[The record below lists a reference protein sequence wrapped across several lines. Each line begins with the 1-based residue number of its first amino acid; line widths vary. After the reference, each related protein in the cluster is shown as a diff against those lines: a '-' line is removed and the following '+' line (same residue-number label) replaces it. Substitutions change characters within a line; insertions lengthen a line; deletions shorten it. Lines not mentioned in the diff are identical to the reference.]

1 MQRQPPGNI
10 AEGCLY
16 HSVQGGDGSTL
27 RRVGCRDPLPPGLC
41 GQSSRLCLTGRLC
54 LLELTLPNRLQQLV
68 GKGEGAVLEQHLER
82 NFPTPEQLHAEE
94 VASEQSKSSSGLYLF

>member
-27 RRVGCRDPLPPGLC
+27 RRFGCRDSLPPGLC
-41 GQSSRLCLTGRLC
+41 GQSSRLCLTGRLR

-68 GKGEGAVLEQHLER
+68 GKGEGAVLEQHLE
-82 NFPTPEQLHAEE
+82 
-94 VASEQSKSSSGLYLF
+94 